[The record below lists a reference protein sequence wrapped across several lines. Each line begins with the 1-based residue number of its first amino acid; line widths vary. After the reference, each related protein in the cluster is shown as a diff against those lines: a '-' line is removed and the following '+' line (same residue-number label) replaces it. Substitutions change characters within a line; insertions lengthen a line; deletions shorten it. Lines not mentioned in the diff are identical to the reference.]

1 MPRRTSKASPAPATA
16 SKKPRTRGVNLKD
29 LGKAIAP
36 DALAEG
42 LGNLAEDVPLA
53 TPPGESVDQCPNLTM
68 TQPWD
73 TARVGVKGASQATQ
87 DSDASSS
94 DGEYL

>member
-16 SKKPRTRGVNLKD
+16 SKKRRTRGVNLKD

-42 LGNLAEDVPLA
+42 LGNLAEDVPLCWS
-53 TPPGESVDQCPNLTM
+53 TPWAALIWAENS
-68 TQPWD
+68 
-73 TARVGVKGASQATQ
+73 
-87 DSDASSS
+87 
-94 DGEYL
+94 